1 MLVGVL
7 QVGFYYFPPKNV
19 AIEPFTTGLSCCLT
33 LDFFLG
39 LVLLIVSVTERFKEV
54 VIGAFGEAC
63 DENVAVD
70 ALDVFSVARARTF
83 ANMPC
88 KNQHPLSQQL
98 DSASSL
104 VKALSPHLATCLA
117 KYSSESLHSLV
128 LKTLYTN
135 KCTHVTTS
143 LTEIMGNKKG

>member
-19 AIEPFTTGLSCCLT
+19 AIEPFTNGLSCCLT

-39 LVLLIVSVTERFKEV
+39 LVLLIASVTERFKEV

-88 KNQHPLSQQL
+88 IEPTPPFSTTGFGFQPGESPFTTPGNLSCKIFIRVI
-98 DSASSL
+98 AFFG
-104 VKALSPHLATCLA
+104 P
-117 KYSSESLHSLV
+117 KYIVHQ
-128 LKTLYTN
+128 
-135 KCTHVTTS
+135 
-143 LTEIMGNKKG
+143 